1 MRTADKQLSV
11 VAQLR
16 SKIVQG
22 IFPLGG
28 KLPTRSELEEQFG
41 VSAATLQ
48 AAMDHLSRDGFI
60 ESKGRNGTFVST
72 RPPWLSTYAVL
83 MADHPSSNVSQFWT
97 AIINEAYKLDKTGHA
112 KLPVFYGF
120 GPMHLRPDDFAD
132 YNRIIDDL
140 RAHRLGGLIFVTNP
154 EFFTGTLIV
163 TEQIPSVAVKSSS
176 VFGIPSVYPDLTA
189 LVEGSLDYLQASGRK
204 RIAMIGYDLSL
215 VGKYSLQ
222 RFQAD
227 LAARGMT
234 TRPFW
239 NLQLSHN
246 LADGV
251 RACADLLMHCS
262 ERPDGIVIID
272 DNLVPNFT
280 AGLLASGVRIPDDL
294 EVVAHANFPWPTQS
308 MVPVRRVGFDIHRML
323 ELCVEIIAAQRDGK
337 SVPELT
343 LLPPC
348 FQTS

>member
-1 MRTADKQLSV
+1 MGGSGAGIGRPRGETTRA
-11 VAQLR
+11 LR
-16 SKIVQG
+16 
-22 IFPLGG
+22 
-28 KLPTRSELEEQFG
+28 LPTAGRARIVWITATG
-41 VSAATLQ
+41 VAGGSGALRGGAAAEIPAQ
-48 AAMDHLSRDGFI
+48 ARQARQGQRHRHRLG
-60 ESKGRNGTFVST
+60 N
-72 RPPWLSTYAVL
+72 
-83 MADHPSSNVSQFWT
+83 
-97 AIINEAYKLDKTGHA
+97 
-112 KLPVFYGF
+112 
-120 GPMHLRPDDFAD
+120 
-132 YNRIIDDL
+132 